1 MWEMKRLLPLLAAA
15 AMLVLSI
22 GCTSNDA
29 EVEQLRKEL
38 DEIKAAIPVASPTP
52 QRSAT
57 ATPQRSATATP
68 QRSATATP
76 QRSATATPSQ
86 TVPSNRL
93 PAVKTL
99 FNLGYARLQQGDYA
113 AAIADYTSAVKR
125 YSADADPAIREVV
138 AVARE
143 ELAKLAD

>member
-68 QRSATATP
+68 
-76 QRSATATPSQ
+76 SQ

-113 AAIADYTSAVKR
+113 AAIADYTSAVER
-125 YSADADPAIREVV
+125 YSADADPAMRILV
-138 AVARE
+138 A
-143 ELAKLAD
+143 LADLARGITQLTAIAPPS

>member
-38 DEIKAAIPVASPTP
+38 DEIKAAIPVASP
-52 QRSAT
+52 
-57 ATPQRSATATP
+57 TP

>member
-38 DEIKAAIPVASPTP
+38 DEIKAAIPVASP
-52 QRSAT
+52 
-57 ATPQRSATATP
+57 TPQRSATATP